1 MHSRQEAAQGP
12 EEEAGQNGGEAAGS
26 CYTAK
31 QQAVEPVQ
39 AERAAGGG
47 CRSAADRDQ
56 IACREELFVC
66 IAKIC
71 KVAGRDLFYT
81 KGSLF

>member
-1 MHSRQEAAQGP
+1 MSRRASRARRDKAEAKLLDRATQRNSKLLNP
-12 EEEAGQNGGEAAGS
+12 CRLSELR
-26 CYTAK
+26 
-31 QQAVEPVQ
+31 AVGVVLLQ
-39 AERAAGGG
+39 TG
-47 CRSAADRDQ
+47 DQ

-71 KVAGRDLFYT
+71 KVAGRDLIYT